1 LAELRERLAKV
12 EMWKKRKGEI
22 EEELGRVWVEGG
34 EELEGPAYLEQ
45 DEGGEREVGAEE
57 DAGNE
62 HANEDSQQDAVR
74 SETESVAASEQ

>member
-22 EEELGRVWVEGG
+22 EEELERVWVEGG
-34 EELEGPAYLEQ
+34 EELEGPAYLER
-45 DEGGEREVGAEE
+45 DEEGEREVGAEE
-57 DAGNE
+57 DTGSE
-62 HANEDSQQDAVR
+62 HANEDSKQDAVR